1 MSRHSKPPVR
11 GNGMN
16 VEDAY
21 TDLKYLLNRGYRKS
35 YALRVVSDHYRLTLE
50 ERHLLARCVFPDTW
64 IVEVQGKLLRPN
76 ELRGR
81 SLAIDGF
88 NVLIT
93 IESLIDGKAILCEDG
108 LVRDLK
114 HQGRYRVS
122 ERTGPIITEAM
133 KALAGLG
140 VSELLVFYGRAV
152 PKSGIVRK
160 LTEGA
165 LEESHLRGKVELV
178 KSPDFKL
185 KGYGTVATADV
196 GIISRVPHVFD
207 VPRLIGKRRGLEIP
221 PFKSVMQRFTKK
233 S

>member
-1 MSRHSKPPVR
+1 MR
-11 GNGMN
+11 
-16 VEDAY
+16 VEDAC

-50 ERHLLARCVFPDTW
+50 ERHLLARCVFPDAW
-64 IVEVQGKLLRPN
+64 IAEVQGKLLRPN

-114 HQGRYRVS
+114 HQGKYRVS
-122 ERTGPIITEAM
+122 KRTGPIIREM
-133 KALAGLG
+133 IKALEGLD

-160 LTEGA
+160 LTEEA
-165 LEESHLRGKVELV
+165 LEEFHLPGKVELV
-178 KSPDFKL
+178 KNPDFKL
-185 KGYGTVATADV
+185 KEYGTVATADV
-196 GIISRVPHVFD
+196 GIISKVPHVFD
-207 VPRLIGKRRGLEIP
+207 VPRLIGEMWGIEIP
-221 PFKSVMQRFTKK
+221 SFRSVM
-233 S
+233 